1 MPAVRK
7 LTPEEVQVVEGK
19 RKGPRRLAEE
29 QYDGFLSEFESGD
42 YGEAQL
48 GEDEKRLTVR
58 NRLKAAA
65 ARRSVAIDFQ
75 RTQGDI
81 IRFRIVVSGGDTDK
95 GAPVAI
101 PEVVSSEPPAP
112 PKRKGGR
119 QKKTT

>member
-1 MPAVRK
+1 MPTVRK
-7 LTPEEVQVVEGK
+7 LTLEEAQVVEGK
-19 RKGPRRLAEE
+19 RKGPRKLAEE
-29 QYDGFLSEFESGD
+29 QYDALLSEFGVGE

-58 NRLKAAA
+58 NRLKTAA
-65 ARRSVAIDFQ
+65 ARRSVGIDFQ

-81 IRFRIVVSGGDTDK
+81 LRFRIVAADGGADG

>member
-19 RKGPRRLAEE
+19 RKGPRKLTEE
-29 QYDGFLSEFESGD
+29 QYDAFLSEFAVGD

-65 ARRSVAIDFQ
+65 ARRGVSIDLQ

-81 IRFRIVVSGGDTDK
+81 LRFRIVASDHGNGQD
-95 GAPVAI
+95 APPVV
-101 PEVVSSEPPAP
+101 PEVVSSVPPAP

-119 QKKTT
+119 QKKTM